1 MEEEI
6 KKAYMDW
13 SEKGVSYLNCMYVY
27 DIMMD
32 VDEALQTC
40 DTILDEIDLGIDY
53 TSREKDIDRLEEIF
67 VTRKECQNTNDEI
80 ERKLSS
86 DLVRLAVIENQLKII
101 TWLLYA
107 VAGGVITMLIKLL
120 FGG

>member
-1 MEEEI
+1 MAIEDNEI
-6 KKAYMDW
+6 
-13 SEKGVSYLNCMYVY
+13 E
-27 DIMMD
+27 
-32 VDEALQTC
+32 
-40 DTILDEIDLGIDY
+40 
-53 TSREKDIDRLEEIF
+53 RLKEIF
-67 VTRKECQNTNDEI
+67 VTRQECQKTNDEI
-80 ERKLSS
+80 ERKLSN

>member
-1 MEEEI
+1 MAIEDSEI
-6 KKAYMDW
+6 
-13 SEKGVSYLNCMYVY
+13 E
-27 DIMMD
+27 
-32 VDEALQTC
+32 
-40 DTILDEIDLGIDY
+40 
-53 TSREKDIDRLEEIF
+53 RLKEIF
-67 VTRKECQNTNDEI
+67 VTRQECQNTNNEI
-80 ERKLSS
+80 EKKLSS

>member
-1 MEEEI
+1 M
-6 KKAYMDW
+6 
-13 SEKGVSYLNCMYVY
+13 
-27 DIMMD
+27 
-32 VDEALQTC
+32 
-40 DTILDEIDLGIDY
+40 ID
-53 TSREKDIDRLEEIF
+53 EKDIDRLEEIF
-67 VTRKECQNTNDEI
+67 VTRKECQKTNNEI
-80 ERKLSS
+80 EKKLSS